1 MLEKNNKKWWIR
13 SLFLVMGLLIPRLIW
28 GGLDLAV
35 INKQVTP
42 GTYLRIVSLA
52 PSITEILYA
61 LGLENQIVGVTQHCN
76 YPADAL
82 TKPKV
87 GSYVDLNVEKILTL
101 KPDLVI
107 ATADGN
113 EKDSVERLVK
123 FGIRVLVTNPKNLPE
138 VFETIQ
144 TIGRVTSREQQALAI
159 IAALHKRADHIIQAC
174 ARLSQPKVFLQI
186 NEQPLMTVGRDTF
199 HNNLITLANGM
210 NISGGEVIKYPKFS
224 LEQVL
229 KAKPDVILITS
240 MERGAAGEN
249 KKGRWKQWGQIP
261 AVKNGRIQLLDS
273 DLLDRP
279 SPRLVDGLEALAQ
292 AIHPELR
299 K

>member
-1 MLEKNNKKWWIR
+1 MLRSNFKKCWIGGIA
-13 SLFLVMGLLIPRLIW
+13 LMIGLAIPNLTW
-28 GGLDLAV
+28 SGPDLEGLNSRV
-35 INKQVTP
+35 KP
-42 GTYLRIVSLA
+42 GDYQRIVSLA
-52 PSITEILYA
+52 PSLTEILYA
-61 LGLENQIVGVTQHCN
+61 LGLGNQIAGVTVHCN
-76 YPADAL
+76 YPAGAL
-82 TKPKV
+82 TKPRI
-87 GSYVDLNVEKILTL
+87 GSYVDLNVEKILAL

-113 EKDSVERLVK
+113 ERDSVERLVR
-123 FGIRVLVTNPKNLPE
+123 FGVRVFLTNPKNLSE
-138 VFETIQ
+138 VFETIWAV
-144 TIGRVTSREQQALAI
+144 GRMTRREPQAQSLVVS
-159 IAALHKRADHIIQAC
+159 LEQRADRIIRAC
-174 ARLSQPKVFLQI
+174 AGLSRPRVFLQI

-210 NISGGEVIKYPKFS
+210 NISGGEAIKYPKFS

-240 MERGAAGEN
+240 MERGAAGE
-249 KKGRWKQWGQIP
+249 KKKERWKQWAQIP

-279 SPRLVDGLEALAQ
+279 SPRLVDGLEALAR
-292 AIHPELR
+292 AIHPEMG